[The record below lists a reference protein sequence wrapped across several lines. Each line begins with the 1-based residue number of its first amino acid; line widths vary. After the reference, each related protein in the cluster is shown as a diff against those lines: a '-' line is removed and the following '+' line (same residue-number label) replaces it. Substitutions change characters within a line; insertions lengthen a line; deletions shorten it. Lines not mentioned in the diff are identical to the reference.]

1 LSVLLRAF
9 RAAAHKSIRRLVVAI
24 FIARRS
30 MYRNST
36 GPEGD
41 VFRKQHTDERNEAR
55 TNMTAD
61 TAARRP
67 ASLSSDVRSAIK
79 TALRLNEIGNASPYQ
94 LSFAGK
100 GRSGAS
106 FGFMQGDMAAGPQ
119 IVRDTFAQAMLT
131 AEIAGATVTALAR
144 QLSVPLFHNP
154 LSPADTRQVNAALA
168 TVAGRR
174 LVDTMDD
181 ELCAGVL
188 RSVATCVD
196 RAAAANRTVDPAAE
210 IYMALW
216 INMTGPPSTLLDW
229 LSGRS
234 VFLGRELAPPGPIVD
249 GAAMEQYLRAT
260 TYFIEN
266 PGNLPHTLQSAEAG
280 INQLTA

>member
-1 LSVLLRAF
+1 MVTT
-9 RAAAHKSIRRLVVAI
+9 

-30 MYRNST
+30 RYRT
-36 GPEGD
+36 CVWLED
-41 VFRKQHTDERNEAR
+41 YVFTKQRVDERNEAR
-55 TNMTAD
+55 SNMTTD
-61 TAARRP
+61 TTARRP
-67 ASLSSDVRSAIK
+67 ASLPSDIRSAIK
-79 TALRLNEIGNASPYQ
+79 TALRLNEIGSASPYQ

-100 GRSGAS
+100 GKSGAS

-119 IVRDTFAQAMLT
+119 IVRDTFAQALLT

-154 LSPADTRQVNAALA
+154 LSPADTREVNAALA

-181 ELCAGVL
+181 QLCAGVL
-188 RSVATCVD
+188 QSVAACVD
-196 RAAAANRTVDPAAE
+196 RAAAASRTVEPAAQ

-216 INMTGPPSTLLDW
+216 INMTGAPSKLRDW
-229 LSGRS
+229 LSGQS
-234 VFLGRELAPPGPIVD
+234 VFLSQELAPPGPIVD
-249 GAAMEQYLRAT
+249 GAAMENYLRAT
-260 TYFIEN
+260 IYFTEN
-266 PGNLPHTLQSAEAG
+266 PGNLPHTLQSAAAG